1 MNSILDSL
9 IAAIPFIFFGVLLIK
24 SKDQTKSGETGAPTD
39 GTEILFS
46 LFLSFFRPKV
56 LGYAFVL
63 VGLSFIVI
71 TFLVNLT

>member
-1 MNSILDSL
+1 MSNIHDSL

-63 VGLSFIVI
+63 VGLSFVVI
-71 TFLVNLT
+71 TFLVTFT

>member
-1 MNSILDSL
+1 MSNILDSL
-9 IAAIPFIFFGVLLIK
+9 IAAIPFILFGVLLIK

-46 LFLSFFRPKV
+46 LFLSCFKPKV

-63 VGLSFIVI
+63 VGLSFVVI
-71 TFLVNLT
+71 TFLVNFT

>member
-63 VGLSFIVI
+63 VGLSFVAI
-71 TFLVNLT
+71 TFLVNFI